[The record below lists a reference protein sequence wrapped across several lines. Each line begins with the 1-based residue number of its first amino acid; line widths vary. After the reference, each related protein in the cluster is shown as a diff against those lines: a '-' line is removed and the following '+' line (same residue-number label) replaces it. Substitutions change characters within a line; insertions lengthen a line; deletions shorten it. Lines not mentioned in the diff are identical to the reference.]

1 MTDRNSLGIEQ
12 ARAQLPSIVAQAHAG
27 KVSVV
32 TRHGKPYAAIVPM
45 DMLPTTQRRS
55 GLLALRG
62 SGKGLWDQA
71 AASEVKK
78 LREEWS

>member
-1 MTDRNSLGIEQ
+1 MADRKVLGIEQ

-32 TRHGKPYAAIVPM
+32 TRHGQPYAAIVPVH
-45 DMLPTTQRRS
+45 MLPTQRRS

-62 SGKGLWDQA
+62 SGKGLWDQSA
-71 AASEVKK
+71 PDEVRK
-78 LREEWS
+78 LREEWG